1 MHVTVQVHTQIRDG
15 TNFNPFKSNGL
26 LDIHQSNYAIF
37 VILISQPLVLP
48 ILFLK

>member
-1 MHVTVQVHTQIRDG
+1 MHVTVQVQTQVRNG
-15 TNFNPFKSNGL
+15 THFYPFISNGL
-26 LDIHQSNYAIF
+26 FDIHQSNYAIF